1 MKKNSSLL
9 DSLSLIWRM
18 DNHLTLTEAE
28 QYRLSC
34 SEELMEYMWL
44 KPNITKLNVDIFV
57 DDGMSY
63 KRNNHSL
70 LLFIRNGY
78 SKMSNSFIPMSIS
91 NKPCVLDDEMDFM
104 ISYEDIFLVQ
114 DFIQKNLSD
123 LIALANNKI
132 TQEDF
137 CENLK
142 CSFRAVVENIC
153 LVNEMATLKTK
164 DSNLPVDIWLD
175 EGGTYHGHAPR
186 IKFKANNEQ
195 KTTREYSSMIISNP
209 PIIENLPDNCPI
221 RKKDLDKIKDFV
233 IKNMELLLKLAN
245 NEIDYLTEFKP
256 NIIK

>member
-1 MKKNSSLL
+1 
-9 DSLSLIWRM
+9 M

-114 DFIQKNLSD
+114 DFIQ
-123 LIALANNKI
+123 I
-132 TQEDF
+132 
-137 CENLK
+137 
-142 CSFRAVVENIC
+142 
-153 LVNEMATLKTK
+153 
-164 DSNLPVDIWLD
+164 
-175 EGGTYHGHAPR
+175 
-186 IKFKANNEQ
+186 
-195 KTTREYSSMIISNP
+195 
-209 PIIENLPDNCPI
+209 
-221 RKKDLDKIKDFV
+221 
-233 IKNMELLLKLAN
+233 
-245 NEIDYLTEFKP
+245 
-256 NIIK
+256 